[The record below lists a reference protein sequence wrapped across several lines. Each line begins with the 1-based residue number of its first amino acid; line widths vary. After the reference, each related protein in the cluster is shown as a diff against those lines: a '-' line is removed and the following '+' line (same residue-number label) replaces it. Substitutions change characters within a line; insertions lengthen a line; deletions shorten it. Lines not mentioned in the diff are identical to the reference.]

1 MITYMIICMIIYMI
15 TYMMRTHERACVRA
29 GGLAC
34 VCVRERAQIQIPV
47 ASICI
52 QIPVASMGASI
63 YARVLRHAQV
73 HTCARHAHA
82 TVYATQHTQRDT
94 RVGIRDEEVGIR
106 DEELGIGD

>member
-1 MITYMIICMIIYMI
+1 
-15 TYMMRTHERACVRA
+15 MRASLLVSACVNAHRYKY
-29 GGLAC
+29 LSPPY
-34 VCVRERAQIQIPV
+34 VYRYLSPPY
-47 ASICI
+47 I

-73 HTCARHAHA
+73 HTFARHAHA